1 MKIVYTEL
9 LAKSNAGQEKVGP
22 KIHLGQR
29 VKKSEDNKY
38 GWEDKITADQI
49 DRTKPIVICLPG
61 GGAVS
66 TKASN
71 GMCKSIEEMLGISG
85 LSPENKPCQIYGVY
99 YCGLQTGCGE
109 EIYFDS
115 KADGKPDMSA
125 ISERN
130 KGTIEEIEEF
140 ARELVESVFK
150 PLVQDENG
158 KLHQFEEIKRGF
170 RNIHFV
176 SYCFGS
182 VVQSAIN
189 QELRQYLQTTILD
202 PKSIKILES
211 QICVLQAAPI
221 ANETKTGQT
230 TVNFVSLDD
239 EATKERPIQAKA
251 IAEYRDLK
259 EKNIIGGVVKSS
271 NDNPTV
277 YVVKFTSVEDE
288 EHFSEF
294 YLHSLD
300 KWPKGPYE
308 SKYEE
313 NVGGILPV
321 CTSVCL
327 RRAMKNAVS
336 NLGANEYTP
345 LKVGD
350 LIKPCDKYMDWA
362 KYHPQNIPKNL
373 LDIYNNHFNYT
384 TNNLIEVLEK
394 DDNKDLIKILKED
407 DYRKTDLIKIL
418 KEDYYRSTDLIK
430 ILKKGDY
437 TTTNLIET
445 LEK

>member
-1 MKIVYTEL
+1 MKIAIRKEPDGSLYM
-9 LAKSNAGQEKVGP
+9 
-22 KIHLGQR
+22 
-29 VKKSEDNKY
+29 
-38 GWEDKITADQI
+38 DK
-49 DRTKPIVICLPG
+49 
-61 GGAVS
+61 
-66 TKASN
+66 
-71 GMCKSIEEMLGISG
+71 
-85 LSPENKPCQIYGVY
+85 
-99 YCGLQTGCGE
+99 
-109 EIYFDS
+109 EIYS
-115 KADGKPDMSA
+115 RTQ
-125 ISERN
+125 E
-130 KGTIEEIEEF
+130 
-140 ARELVESVFK
+140 
-150 PLVQDENG
+150 VQDENG

-394 DDNKDLIKILKED
+394 DDNKDLINLYKFLIERCNETREKVVEDENYVMKVNRDYNDILSRAKYAYE
-407 DYRKTDLIKIL
+407 KVSIL
-418 KEDYYRSTDLIK
+418 NLD
-430 ILKKGDY
+430 KKGVY
-437 TTTNLIET
+437 TTAKPILNSKLLCYTGITGIYSPFTGEPNVNVAVPDIYIPFTT
-445 LEK
+445 LHEMAHQRGYGSEDEANFLAYIAN